1 MMKCDMSKRRTD
13 AGVASDHLR
22 VARPLRPE
30 DLDR

>member
-1 MMKCDMSKRRTD
+1 MKRDMSRRKTD
-13 AGVASDHLR
+13 AGIAPGHLR